1 MKNITLLFISIVSF
15 CLASCSKHIPAEFE
29 VVSMSLS
36 NAQNTGESPS
46 ESTNNNVPKQAYA
59 IKMILNEEMRK
70 KTDGDAQENG
80 FINEDKLVGLNIFSL
95 YAFDASHP
103 ANTSLN
109 DYFLTSLSSS
119 STISN
124 FISKGQIGGGSFK
137 NGNYTDS
144 WSTNQ
149 YLYLMTPPALPG
161 PQSFVVKMDLSDG
174 RSMCDT
180 VNVTLY

>member
-1 MKNITLLFISIVSF
+1 MKTIAHLILSMILF

-29 VVSMSLS
+29 VVSMNLA
-36 NAQNTGESPS
+36 NAENTGESPS
-46 ESTNNNVPKQAYA
+46 ESSNNNVPKQAYA
-59 IKMILNEEMRK
+59 IKIILNEEMRK
-70 KTDGDAQENG
+70 KTEGDAQENG
-80 FINEDKLVGLNIFSL
+80 FINEDKLVGFNIFSL
-95 YAFDASHP
+95 YSFDATHP
-103 ANTSLN
+103 AKTSLN
-109 DYFLTSLSSS
+109 DFFLTSLKSSATINALIS
-119 STISN
+119 S
-124 FISKGQIGGGSFK
+124 GVIGGGSLK

-161 PQSFVVKMDLSDG
+161 AQSFVVKMDFSDG

>member
-1 MKNITLLFISIVSF
+1 MKNIHIFILCVILFCF
-15 CLASCSKHIPAEFE
+15 CSCSKHIPAEFE
-29 VVSMSLS
+29 VVGMSLT
-36 NAQNTGESPS
+36 NAENTGESPS

-70 KTDGDAQENG
+70 KTEGDAQDNG
-80 FINEDKLVGLNIFSL
+80 FINEDKLIGLNIFSL
-95 YAFDASHP
+95 YSFDAMHP
-103 ANTSLN
+103 AKTSLN
-109 DYFLTSLSSS
+109 DYFLTSLKSSA
-119 STISN
+119 TIN
-124 FISKGQIGGGSFK
+124 TFISSGVIGGGSLK

-149 YLYLMTPPALPG
+149 HLYLMTPPVLPG
-161 PQSFVVKMDLSDG
+161 AQSFVVKIDFSDG